1 MLRRLGAED
10 LFSVARI
17 SEYELGVREPSLWVL
32 LNYARVARV
41 HLEALVDDKASLP
54 DKLPG
59 SFNWLRMQRR
69 S

>member
-41 HLEALVDDKASLP
+41 HLEALVDDKANLP